1 MAKADI
7 FEGEYKKLNKAQ
19 KEAVDTIDG
28 PVMVVAGPGTGK
40 TQILALRIANILKK
54 TDIKADGLLA
64 LTFTNSAVEAMKKR
78 LTLYIGEA
86 GEKVNIF
93 TFHSFGMKIIEEY
106 YKVLGLHTSPTL
118 LDDADTAIIF
128 GEILETNDWQYLRPR
143 GDSARYFSDLKS
155 LITLLKHERI
165 SAKYF
170 LSEVEKEMKVAERDP
185 ENISK
190 RGESKGQLK
199 KEVSNKIEGLKR
211 SEEFVKFFNLYEE
224 VKKQRNVFDYDDVLE
239 NLVKI
244 TELSPDT
251 VSDIQ
256 EQYLYILVDEH
267 QDSSAVQNQFLKN
280 VWGSLESPD
289 IFVVG
294 DDRQLIYGFSGA
306 SIDHFQGFKKTF
318 KNSKLITLVDNYRST
333 QVILDASHALLRSTM
348 TEEKL
353 MSQSK
358 ENHPLRLLEVEHP
371 DDEII
376 ASAMDI
382 KEKMKK
388 GVKANDC
395 AILVPKNVEVRSA
408 LKILHEEGLEVSSLD
423 AFNLFD
429 ETEAQAFLRILK
441 IISDPS
447 ATPAL
452 AASFFD
458 KLSGIAPL
466 EAYTYLAL
474 QNMRDFSF
482 AKITEGKPQKLFS
495 ETNSVDKW
503 IGKLSKW
510 KKLAQNNNVS
520 AIVQTVGTEF
530 LLDGENDNDKL
541 VSGKEILDTILSLTQ
556 KEVEKN
562 QKLTLAELVSF
573 LDRLENYGENI
584 PLLMG
589 EREGV
594 KVLTLHSSKGLEF
607 DYVWIAH
614 MDESSLNRGRRMGFV
629 LPEVIAEKVL
639 ERDTDAAKR
648 KLYVAITRAK
658 RFCTISYALYS
669 SKDGEQEVGK
679 VIRDLPEEV
688 LSRRPGGSGS
698 RLPASGENRIENKNR
713 DISNLAKLVA
723 EKYKERKI
731 SVSLLNNFFECPWK
745 WYFRNL
751 LQLPEPKQEN
761 LEFGN
766 AVHGAIDRILKLGH
780 EPSLKELEGLGL
792 DKEAMGVVSRWISTR
807 LPEIKLQRETEKSVS
822 TKNNKFPLLN
832 IYGKIDL
839 VEYLSKNELRVTDF
853 KTGSVK
859 KKGDIEKFDEE
870 GRMSSY
876 LRQLAMYSYLLQNN
890 SKADVLESRLEFLEA
905 RNKKEIFYERR
916 ITQKEIELLLKDITD
931 YDNLVK
937 KGEWVNRPCNYN
949 FYGKNTECEYCKMA
963 GIYR

>member
-1 MAKADI
+1 MTSV
-7 FEGEYKKLNKAQ
+7 FTEEYKRLNKAQ

-64 LTFTNSAVEAMKKR
+64 LTFTNGAVGAMKKR
-78 LTLYIGEA
+78 LALYIGEA

-93 TFHSFGMKIIEEY
+93 TFHSFGMKIIGEY
-106 YKVLGLHTSPTL
+106 YEILGLHTPPTL

-128 GEILETNDWQYLRPR
+128 GEILENNDWQYLRPR
-143 GDSARYFSDLKS
+143 ADGARYFSDLKS
-155 LITLLKHERI
+155 LITLLKRERVG
-165 SAKYF
+165 AKYF
-170 LSEVEKEMKVAERDP
+170 LSEVEKEMRVLESDP
-185 ENISK
+185 ENISQ

-199 KEVSNKIEGLKR
+199 KEVLNKIEGLKR

-224 VKKQRNVFDYDDVLE
+224 VKKERNVFDYDDVLE

-251 VSDIQ
+251 VSDMR

-280 VWGSLESPD
+280 VWGTLESPD

-358 ENHPLRLLEVEHP
+358 ENHPLRLLEVEYP

-382 KEKMKK
+382 KKK
-388 GVKANDC
+388 IKNGVKASDC
-395 AILVPKNVEVRSA
+395 AILVPKNSEVRSA
-408 LKILHEEGLEVSSLD
+408 LKILHGEGLGVSSLD

-429 ETEAQAFLRILK
+429 EVEAQAFLRVLK
-441 IISDPS
+441 IISDP
-447 ATPAL
+447 AAAPAL
-452 AASFFD
+452 AVSFFD
-458 KLSGIAPL
+458 QSSGITPL
-466 EAYTYLAL
+466 EAHTYLAL
-474 QNMRDFSF
+474 QNMREFSF
-482 AKITEGKPQKLFS
+482 AKISEGKLQKLFG
-495 ETNSVDKW
+495 ETSSVDKW
-503 IGKLSKW
+503 IGKLSRW
-510 KKLAQNNNVS
+510 KKLAQNKDVLT
-520 AIVQTVGTEF
+520 IIQTVGAEF
-530 LLDGENDNDKL
+530 FLESKNDDDKL
-541 VSGKEILDTILSLTQ
+541 VSGKEILDTILSLIQ

-562 QKLTLAELVSF
+562 QKLTLEELVSF
-573 LDRLENYGENI
+573 LDRLENYGETI
-584 PLLMG
+584 PLLVG
-589 EREGV
+589 EKEGV

-614 MDESSLNRGRRMGFV
+614 MDESSLNRGKRMGFV
-629 LPEVIAEKVL
+629 LPEAIAEKVL
-639 ERDTDAAKR
+639 EKDVDATKR

-658 RFCTISYALYS
+658 RFCTISYALHS
-669 SKDGEQEVGK
+669 SRGGEQEIGK
-679 VIRDLPEEV
+679 VIRDLPEEIFEKQRV
-688 LSRRPGGSGS
+688 QNIPR
-698 RLPASGENRIENKNR
+698 NIKTVKNT
-713 DISNLAKLVA
+713 DILDLIKLVA
-723 EKYKERKI
+723 EKYRERKV

-751 LQLPEPKQEN
+751 LQLPEPKQES

-766 AVHGAIDRILKLGH
+766 AVHGAIDEILKLGH
-780 EPSLKELEGLGL
+780 NPSLGELESLGL
-792 DKEAMGVVSRWISTR
+792 DKEAMGVVSRWVSTR
-807 LPEIKLQRETEKSVS
+807 LSEIKLQRETEKSVS
-822 TKNNKFPLLN
+822 TKDNKFPLLN

-839 VEYLSKNELRVTDF
+839 VEYLSECELRVTDF

-859 KKGDIEKFDEE
+859 KKSDIEKLDEDSAS
-870 GRMSSY
+870 GGVSVRMSPY
-876 LRQLAMYSYLLQNN
+876 LRQLAMYSYLIQNGTK
-890 SKADVLESRLEFLEA
+890 SSVRESRLEFLEA
-905 RNKKEIFYERR
+905 KNKKEIFYDRI
-916 ITQKEIELLLKDITD
+916 ITQKEIELLLKDIED

-949 FYGKNTECEYCKMA
+949 SYGKATVCEYCKLA
-963 GIYR
+963 EIYK